1 MECLTSKETI
11 NNTVETVSNVSYHE
25 KKEALLTEAETN
37 KFLDDYL
44 ELCHIL
50 VKKTKSIN
58 TVNEILERLFSLND
72 LNEDC
77 LRLLNV
83 VVSVGRD
90 FYLTLDKQYQNIIHL
105 VDHKIAVNEIL
116 NFKEAIDYLQES
128 IDDLESIFLTL
139 PKSADF
145 VEVTKKL
152 SLM

>member
-11 NNTVETVSNVSYHE
+11 NNTVEAVSNVSYSE
-25 KKEALLTEAETN
+25 KREALLTEVEIN

-50 VKKTKSIN
+50 AKKTESVN
-58 TVNEILERLFSLND
+58 TVNETLERLFNLTE

-83 VVSVGRD
+83 LVSVGRD
-90 FYLTLDKQYQNIIHL
+90 FYITLDKQYQNIIHL
-105 VDHKIAVNEIL
+105 VDHKIAVNEIC

-152 SLM
+152 SSM